1 MIEFVD
7 PRAEPGAP
15 VEPYTLGLSDTDGPL
30 TVGLL
35 ANGFPDSVAFLDHV
49 EKSLAATLPAA
60 IVERGT
66 TPEQRVLVATVG
78 DLPARARAAEFG
90 APALIILG
98 EVVRLREK
106 LAWFETANPA
116 GDA

>member
-49 EKSLAATLPAA
+49 EQSLAATLPAA
-60 IVERGT
+60 SFRRFDKGNASAVISDEMLDDV
-66 TPEQRVLVATVG
+66 VAECQAVV
-78 DLPARARAAEFG
+78 AAYG
-90 APALIILG
+90 H
-98 EVVRLREK
+98 
-106 LAWFETANPA
+106 
-116 GDA
+116 